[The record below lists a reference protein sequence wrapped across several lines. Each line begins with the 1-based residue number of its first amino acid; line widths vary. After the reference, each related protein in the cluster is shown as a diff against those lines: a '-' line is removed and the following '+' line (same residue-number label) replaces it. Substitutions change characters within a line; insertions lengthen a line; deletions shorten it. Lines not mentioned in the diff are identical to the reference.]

1 MKRGFTGNLI
11 KRLIMQKNF
20 ILAADESGNPVI
32 DSDMSILTQYV
43 NGSFILLEILDGDK
57 LTSGEITERLV
68 VNRNRLSGL
77 NVGDSHYVMEL
88 FVFDKQPEN
97 DKFEAIISGQ
107 FGNVMQKRFL
117 KCLSIN
123 LSDGKTMKH
132 YKTPLTD
139 FGILK
144 AAGSVAS
151 EGYPEEFDMD
161 GIILQMEQKKQEYR
175 EAEAKARVKVPLLTY
190 TLIGINLLAAALL
203 FLYSQLSG
211 LSYGELILTY
221 GAKINS
227 NILNGEYWRFITPVF
242 LHAGIPHLLVNCYS
256 LYAVGVTVEKI
267 YGRYKFLVIYFIAG
281 IFGNILSFM
290 FSSNPGVGASG
301 AIFGLLGALLFFGL
315 ERPALFKSSFGA
327 NIVVMIVINLFYG
340 FSKTGIDNF
349 AHIGGLIGG
358 FLATGAVSGK
368 KALKW
373 YMNRYAYIALS
384 ILLAFSG
391 IYYGFNGKE
400 GRITAKTN
408 ELEALQTSNDWTRAE
423 TLAEEILAM
432 GPDKDTR
439 IQTLWT
445 LIYVEE
451 MGQKFDEAVGHA
463 NDLIALDPLSGHYV
477 LGFVYFDMGRYDS
490 SREELL
496 KAKEMGATAEQIA
509 HIDRLLDELEGLTD
523 DAAK

>member
-11 KRLIMQKNF
+11 KRLIMQKDF

-32 DSDMSILTQYV
+32 NSDMSILTKYV
-43 NGSFILLEILDGDK
+43 SGSFILLEILDGDK
-57 LTSGEITERLV
+57 LTSGEITERLGE
-68 VNRNRLSGL
+68 NRNRLSGL
-77 NVGDSHYVMEL
+77 NVGDFHYVMEL

-97 DKFEAIISGQ
+97 GKLEAIISGQ

-123 LSDGKTMKH
+123 LSDGITTKH

-151 EGYPEEFDMD
+151 EGYPEEIDID
-161 GIILQMEQKKQEYR
+161 GIISQLEQKKQEYR
-175 EAEAKARVKVPLLTY
+175 EAEAKVKVPLLTY
-190 TLIGINLLAAALL
+190 TLIGVNVLAAALL

-211 LSYGELILTY
+211 ISYGELILTY
-221 GAKINS
+221 GAKINT
-227 NILNGEYWRFITPVF
+227 NILGGEYWRFITPIF
-242 LHAGIPHLLVNCYS
+242 LHAGIPHLLLNCYS
-256 LYAVGVTVEKI
+256 LYAVGVAVEKI
-267 YGRYKFLVIYFIAG
+267 YGRCRFLVIYFIAG

-315 ERPALFKSSFGA
+315 ERPTLFKSSFGA
-327 NIVVMIVINLFYG
+327 NIIVMIVINLFYG

-368 KALKW
+368 KTLKW
-373 YMNRYAYIALS
+373 YMNRYAYVALS

-400 GRITAKTN
+400 GRIIAKSN
-408 ELEALQTSNDWTRAE
+408 ELDALQTSNDWNRAE

-432 GPDKDTR
+432 EPDKDTSVK
-439 IQTLWT
+439 TLWT
-445 LIYVEE
+445 LVYVEE
-451 MGQKFDEAVGHA
+451 MEHKFDEAVAHA
-463 NDLIALDPLSGHYV
+463 NDLIALDPFSGHYV

-496 KAKEMGATAEQIA
+496 KAKEMGATAEQIEY
-509 HIDRLLDELEGLTD
+509 IDQLLDELEELTED
-523 DAAK
+523 TEK

>member
-11 KRLIMQKNF
+11 KRLIMQNDF

-32 DSDMSILTQYV
+32 NSDFSILTKYV
-43 NGSFILLEILDGDK
+43 SGSFILLEILDGDK
-57 LTSGEITERLV
+57 LTSGEIAGRLGE
-68 VNRNRLSGL
+68 NRNRLSGL
-77 NVGDSHYVMEL
+77 KVGNFHYVIEL
-88 FVFDKQPEN
+88 FVFDKKPDN
-97 DKFEAIISGQ
+97 DKLDAIISGQ

-117 KCLSIN
+117 KCLSIE
-123 LSDGKTMKH
+123 LSDGKTTKH

-144 AAGSVAS
+144 TAGSVAS
-151 EGYPEEFDMD
+151 EGYPEEIDID
-161 GIILQMEQKKQEYR
+161 GIILQLEQKKQEYSR
-175 EAEAKARVKVPLLTY
+175 AEAKVKVPLLTY
-190 TLIGINLLAAALL
+190 SLIGINVLVAALL

-211 LSYGELILTY
+211 ISYGELILTY

-227 NILNGEYWRFITPVF
+227 NILSGEYWRFITPVF
-242 LHAGIPHLLVNCYS
+242 LHANTAHLLLNCYS
-256 LYAVGVTVEKI
+256 LFAVGVTVEKI
-267 YGRYKFLVIYFIAG
+267 YGRYRFLAIYFIAG

-290 FSSNPGVGASG
+290 LSPNPGVGASG

-315 ERPALFKSSFGA
+315 ERPTLFKASFGT
-327 NIVVMIVINLFYG
+327 NVIVMIAINLFYG
-340 FSKTGIDNF
+340 FSRTGIDNF

-358 FLATGAVSGK
+358 FLATGTVSGK
-368 KALKW
+368 RVMKW
-373 YMNRYAYIALS
+373 YMNRYAYVALS
-384 ILLAFSG
+384 VLLALSG

-400 GRITAKTN
+400 GRIAAKTN

-432 GPDKDTR
+432 EPDKDTC

-445 LIYVEE
+445 LVYVEE
-451 MGQKFDEAVGHA
+451 MEQKFDEAVGHA
-463 NDLIALDPLSGHYV
+463 NDLIAIDPLSGHYV

-496 KAKEMGATAEQIA
+496 KAKDMGATAEQTA
-509 HIDRLLDELEGLTD
+509 HIDQLLDELEGLTNNT
-523 DAAK
+523 AK